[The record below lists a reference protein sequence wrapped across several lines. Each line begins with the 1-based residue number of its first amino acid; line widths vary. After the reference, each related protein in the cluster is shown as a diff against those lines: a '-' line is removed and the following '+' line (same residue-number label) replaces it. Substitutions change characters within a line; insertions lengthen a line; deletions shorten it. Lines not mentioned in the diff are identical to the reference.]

1 MDRQVQGSNQTDE
14 QFQGA
19 SFPEGT
25 GQQTPPQ
32 TLPSANEPQPEQ
44 AQGQEPEVDYKSLAE
59 QREREAQA
67 ARQRAQQL
75 EQTIG
80 QVQQWA
86 QQAEAQQRQQ
96 SQRQMFNQRKQE
108 IIDRAGNMRVEDANR
123 YIASELDNLY
133 SEFDQRLNQTQQQL
147 EQRRMQ
153 EIRQIATPLY
163 IDDLV
168 KKNGL
173 PEAAKQELLAYGDPD
188 VARKQVPYLKER
200 YERERKL
207 EEQLRQLSRT
217 QEAQRV
223 QRSGVTQVGGYDQSP
238 QMQIPEGL
246 DADEKAAYI
255 LHQLTQR

>member
-1 MDRQVQGSNQTDE
+1 MDRQAEGSEQAIE
-14 QFQGA
+14 QFQNA

-32 TLPSANEPQPEQ
+32 TLPSANEPQLEQ
-44 AQGQEPEVDYKSLAE
+44 QQGQEEQVDYKSLAE
-59 QREREAQA
+59 QREREAQE

-75 EQTIG
+75 EQTMG

-108 IIDRAGNMRVEDANR
+108 IIDRASNMRVEDANR

-173 PEAAKQELLAYGDPD
+173 SEKAKEELMAFGDPD
-188 VARKQVPYLKER
+188 TARKQVPFIKARE
-200 YERERKL
+200 EKERKL

-223 QRSGVTQVGGYDQSP
+223 QRTGIAQVGGYDQSP

-255 LHQLTQR
+255 LHTLTQR